1 MTAKAPIPAKGDPP
15 QPLFDGPARAEV
27 ESGALA
33 DPWLADGDLVDPA
46 YAETIANEGLQT
58 SLPEVPP
65 PPPTPRWLEDFFDW
79 LDDVFNGIG
88 NFFEATGVGL
98 TYVLWGLAA
107 LLVLFIAYRLFPG
120 FADWANALF
129 GRKVEEAEPEQGL
142 AEASAARARLAD
154 ADALAA
160 EGRFAEAVHLLLYR
174 SVDDI
179 AARRP
184 GLVKPAITSRD
195 LAASRDLPGIARS
208 AFARIAGAVEV
219 SLFGGQPVDAN
230 VWGECRA
237 AYSQLTVPKAWATA

>member
-1 MTAKAPIPAKGDPP
+1 MTAKSPIPAKGPPP
-15 QPLFDGPARAEV
+15 QRLPDGPARAEV
-27 ESGALA
+27 DSGALD

-58 SLPEVPP
+58 SLPALPDQPP
-65 PPPTPRWLEDFFDW
+65 PELPQWLLDFFEW
-79 LDDVFNGIG
+79 LDR
-88 NFFEATGVGL
+88 FFEQSGDGL
-98 TYVLWGLAA
+98 IWVLWGLAA

-120 FADWANALF
+120 FADWINGLL
-129 GRKVEEAEPEQGL
+129 GRKAEEEVPEQGL

-195 LAASRDLPGIARS
+195 LAASRDLPGTPRT
-208 AFARIAGAVEV
+208 AFARIARAVEV
-219 SLFGGQPVDAN
+219 SLFGGQPVDAG

-237 AYSQLTVPKAWATA
+237 AYAELTVPKAWATA